1 LAAQSRR
8 KLSFPR
14 LWCIT
19 LPLDIDAP
27 FWRLKIFESRAE
39 HDSQRGPIRPILREH
54 DEPKGVDMK
63 QDEQKLVDMVL
74 SEIQSILAE
83 LPPNDASV
91 VVSGFNGL
99 NAKPTVETAHHVKSE
114 QNEPKTSD
122 AIFTQEIEALLG
134 ISPDRSSCQT
144 KSPSPDRGDSD
155 SGSSSGGG
163 NSLAQKKLPPP

>member
-1 LAAQSRR
+1 
-8 KLSFPR
+8 
-14 LWCIT
+14 
-19 LPLDIDAP
+19 
-27 FWRLKIFESRAE
+27 
-39 HDSQRGPIRPILREH
+39 
-54 DEPKGVDMK
+54 MK
-63 QDEQKLVDMVL
+63 QDEHKLVDMVL

-144 KSPSPDRGDSD
+144 KSPSPDRGGSD

>member
-1 LAAQSRR
+1 MVPPSLSMLGLQVVQRWHRTASPVPSQSPIWCRMLGTRGLAAQSRP

-19 LPLDIDAP
+19 LALDIDAP

-83 LPPNDASV
+83 LPPKDASV

-99 NAKPTVETAHHVKSE
+99 NAKPTVESKSAIPLTA
-114 QNEPKTSD
+114 
-122 AIFTQEIEALLG
+122 
-134 ISPDRSSCQT
+134 SS
-144 KSPSPDRGDSD
+144 R
-155 SGSSSGGG
+155 
-163 NSLAQKKLPPP
+163 QK